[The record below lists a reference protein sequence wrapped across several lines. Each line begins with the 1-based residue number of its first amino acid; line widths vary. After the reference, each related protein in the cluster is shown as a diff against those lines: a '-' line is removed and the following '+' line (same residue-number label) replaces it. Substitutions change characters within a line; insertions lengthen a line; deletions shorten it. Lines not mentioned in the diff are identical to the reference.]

1 MNRAKDVAMG
11 MKDLIKNM
19 LFTRKCSSV
28 EQEIRRRLT
37 WRMALLS
44 VAPVPC
50 LMLLMYFLY
59 CFIRLNTQTIDI
71 LLKQNA
77 DMAVRIGRL
86 EHIIKEMENAALKD
100 AKKLDVP
107 FSRTMSESDGDCCV
121 KTAIDEKVMHKR

>member
-1 MNRAKDVAMG
+1 MNRAKDDGMG
-11 MKDLIKNM
+11 MTNFIKNM
-19 LFTRKCSSV
+19 FFNRKCSPV

-37 WRMALLS
+37 WRMVLLS

-77 DMAVRIGRL
+77 DMAVRIGRM

-107 FSRTMSESDGDCCV
+107 ASRSMSESDGDCCV